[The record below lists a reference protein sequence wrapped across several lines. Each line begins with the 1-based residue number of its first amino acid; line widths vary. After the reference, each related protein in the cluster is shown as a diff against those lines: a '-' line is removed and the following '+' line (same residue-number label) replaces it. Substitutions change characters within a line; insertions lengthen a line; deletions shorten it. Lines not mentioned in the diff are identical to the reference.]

1 MHDSIRLRGNP
12 RVREGPWAV
21 GEMPDRVVLGVGK
34 RLVYHL
40 AVGANE
46 VSGND
51 FGDMF
56 AQVAGGY
63 HLASSLGLG
72 DVVLTHTVW
81 SAKTVKA
88 VKPHRQV
95 SIRLVSGRN
104 SVDYS
109 MGISD
114 PRADIAK
121 TGHAVLSIWNAR
133 VNELR
138 AKHADMR
145 LVVLLRNM
153 STLEF
158 CLFEQP
164 ITVFPPTDYSW
175 ELNSRNNLEGRDKA
189 SGNHVFTWQPHGSQ
203 FTIIR
208 PVPGSA
214 RRFKICERPE
224 RVGFRQVLHAV
235 GFEDSWIVISG
246 GATGA

>member
-1 MHDSIRLRGNP
+1 M
-12 RVREGPWAV
+12 
-21 GEMPDRVVLGVGK
+21 GVGK

-40 AVGANE
+40 AVGATK
-46 VSGND
+46 VSGDD

-56 AQVAGGY
+56 ARVTGGY
-63 HLASSLGLG
+63 HSASSLGLG
-72 DVVLTHTVW
+72 DVVLADTVW
-81 SAKTVKA
+81 SAKTVMSA
-88 VKPHRQV
+88 KPHRQV
-95 SIRLVSGRN
+95 LIRLVSGRN

-133 VNELR
+133 INELR
-138 AKHADMR
+138 TKYTDMR

-164 ITVFPPTDYSW
+164 MTVFPPTDYSW
-175 ELNSRNNLEGRDKA
+175 ELNARDNLEGRDKA
-189 SGNHVFTWQPHGSQ
+189 GGNHVFTWQPHGSQ

-208 PVPGSA
+208 AVPGSA
-214 RRFKICERPE
+214 RRFTICESPE
-224 RVGFRQVLHAV
+224 RVGFRQVLDAV
-235 GFEDSWIVISG
+235 GFEDSWIVIADG
-246 GATGA
+246 PEEP